1 MAKGALLSDISKGAR
16 LKKAVTNDRSAPIID
31 NKGSGGPSGP
41 PVGGAPPIPGM
52 LKPPGAVPAPP
63 RNDGETRMRSN
74 SDEGG
79 QALAGPPQLGGL
91 FAGGMP
97 KLRKTGG
104 GVNTGAERDTSS
116 DPETARPLRPPPAAA
131 PKPPTVRPPISSAES
146 SPVNAISAAASKLRP
161 SPSGHSPRSSS
172 GAPPKPPVPGSKP
185 PPPPISSR
193 KPSNI
198 TVPGSSAPPTATAS
212 NPPSAPPPPPQ
223 SAPAPPP
230 PPPSSAP
237 RPPPLRST
245 PPPPPGP
252 PTNGSASASLAA
264 KAAAGALSAKSVQ
277 SAQPSPAAP
286 PPPPPPVS
294 APSSASFQGP
304 SSQTPP
310 RPPVSPP
317 SASTSQV
324 PVRPAIDASSYTL
337 SKGPPQQGGGS
348 FGPSSGSSQAGSIR
362 IEDSRW
368 RFQEDSLLPK
378 PRDFVGGAKRYRA
391 GRGSSVPLDMSHYG

>member
-16 LKKAVTNDRSAPIID
+16 LKKAVTNDRSGPILD
-31 NKGSGGPSGP
+31 KGSGSSTGP
-41 PVGGAPPIPGM
+41 PIGGAPPIPGM
-52 LKPPGAVPAPP
+52 LKPPGAAPGPP
-63 RNDGETRMRSN
+63 RSDSETRMRSN

-79 QALAGPPQLGGL
+79 QALQRPPQLGGL
-91 FAGGMP
+91 LAGGIP
-97 KLRKTGG
+97 RLRKTGG

-131 PKPPTVRPPISSAES
+131 PKPPAVRPPISSTES
-146 SPVNAISAAASKLRP
+146 SPVNAIGAAAFKLRP
-161 SPSGHSPRSSS
+161 TPSGQSPRSFS

-198 TVPGSSAPPTATAS
+198 PIPGSSAPPTSSAPT
-212 NPPSAPPPPPQ
+212 PPSAPPPPPL

-230 PPPSSAP
+230 PPSLAP

-252 PTNGSASASLAA
+252 PTNGNISASLAA
-264 KAAAGALSAKSVQ
+264 KAAAGALSAKSFA
-277 SAQPSPAAP
+277 SAQSSPAAP
-286 PPPPPPVS
+286 PPPPPPAS
-294 APSSASFQGP
+294 APSSASLQGP
-304 SSQTPP
+304 TNHPPP

-317 SASTSQV
+317 SASTSQL
-324 PVRPAIDASSYTL
+324 PIRPAIDASSYTL
-337 SKGPPQQGGGS
+337 SKGPSKQSGGS
-348 FGPSSGSSQAGSIR
+348 FGPASGSSQGGPIG

-368 RFQEDSLLPK
+368 RFQEDGLLPK

-391 GRGSSVPLDMSHYG
+391 GRGSSVPLDLSHYG